1 MFERCLYFNLNALVR
16 KVDKI
21 WENAFA
27 DLGLSPAH
35 AYLLRLVL
43 TQPSITQKGIAQEL
57 RLEKSTVTR
66 FIDALA
72 EKGYLRRTR
81 VGREQRIAPTAAA
94 RRLETQLNAQGDA
107 LYAKMTK
114 AIGTT
119 NLVDLVR
126 RLREA
131 SDQLS

>member
-16 KVDKI
+16 NVDKI
-21 WENAFA
+21 WEAAFA

-43 TQPSITQKGIAQEL
+43 TQPAITQKAIAEEL
-57 RLEKSTVTR
+57 HLEKSTVTR
-66 FIDALA
+66 FIDALT

-81 VGREQRIAPTAAA
+81 AGREQRIAPTAAA
-94 RRLETQLNAQGDA
+94 RRLEAQLAEQGDV

-114 AIGTT
+114 AIGATEMIE
-119 NLVDLVR
+119 LVR
-126 RLREA
+126 RLRET
-131 SDQLS
+131 SDKLA

>member
-16 KVDKI
+16 KVDKV
-21 WENAFA
+21 WEQAFR

-43 TQPSITQKGIAQEL
+43 AQPSITQKQIADEL

-66 FIDALA
+66 FIDSLQ

-81 VGREQRIAPTAAA
+81 AGREQMVAPTAAA
-94 RRLETQLNAQGDA
+94 RRLEARLNAQGDA
-107 LYAKMTK
+107 LYARMVDV
-114 AIGTT
+114 IGKDE
-119 NLVDLVR
+119 LVGLVQ
-126 RLREA
+126 RLRETA
-131 SDQLS
+131 DKLG